1 MAKPKHFSRDDGAFT
16 GSKEGAD
23 WIRDYGEMGVY
34 VQKADDGL
42 WEVRKNEY
50 IPRAGTDD
58 EEIDVLDTKSDA
70 MEVAR
75 DFVMNYKPREGELS
89 YNGKQ
94 YVYEF
99 YHGRFDSYGRD
110 DLIEIIAD
118 YINRNYNIFTEYE
131 DYDSG
136 DGMIE
141 HVEASVGS
149 LGGGQI
155 GLTTDR
161 ERGYIKKE
169 RFDRNDLDL
178 GLAIEEVIEE
188 KDLLNHETHRAIQKW
203 KVQNEPLP
211 EEFDIE
217 DEVLDKV
224 AKIGADIVIR
234 RMEAK
239 PHIRFFK

>member
-16 GSKEGAD
+16 NSKEGAD

-50 IPRAGTDD
+50 IPRVGTDD

-75 DFVMNYKPREGELS
+75 DFVMNYQPEEGELD
-89 YNGKQ
+89 YDGKQ

-99 YHGRFDSYGRD
+99 YDGRFDSYSRD

-118 YINRNYNIFTEYE
+118 YINRNYTIFTEYE

-136 DGMIE
+136 EIE
-141 HVEASVGS
+141 DVEASISSV
-149 LGGGQI
+149 GGGQV

-169 RFDRNDLDL
+169 RFDMRGLEL

-188 KDLLNHETHRAIQKW
+188 KDLLNHETHRAIQETR
-203 KVQNEPLP
+203 VQGEPLP
-211 EEFDIE
+211 DEFEIE

-224 AKIGADIVIR
+224 AQKGSKIVIR
-234 RMEAK
+234 KMENK
-239 PHIRFFK
+239 PHTRFLK

>member
-16 GSKEGAD
+16 GTYTEGVD

-50 IPRAGTDD
+50 IPRVGTDD
-58 EEIDVLDTKSDA
+58 EEIDVLETKSDA

-75 DFVMNYKPREGELS
+75 DFVMNYQPEEGEVD
-89 YNGKQ
+89 YDGKQ

-99 YHGRFDSYGRD
+99 YDGRFDSYSRD
-110 DLIEIIAD
+110 DIIEIIAD
-118 YINRNYNIFTEYE
+118 YINRNYHIFTEYE

-136 DGMIE
+136 EIE
-141 HVEASVGS
+141 DVEASVS
-149 LGGGQI
+149 SVGGGRV
-155 GLTTDR
+155 GLTTNR

-169 RFDRNDLDL
+169 RFDMRDLEL

-188 KDLLNHETHRAIQKW
+188 KDLMNHKTHRTIQETR
-203 KVQNEPLP
+203 VQGEPLP
-211 EEFDIE
+211 NKFEIE

-224 AKIGADIVIR
+224 AQRGADIVIR
-234 RMEAK
+234 KMENK
-239 PHIRFFK
+239 PHTRFFK